1 MINKNVKFPSRTS
14 IQSHRITIVPR
25 YSETDQG
32 GVAHNSV
39 YAIWF
44 EMGRT
49 ELLRTNGMAY
59 KDLEKAGVFFVVAR
73 LTIKYHRPAKYDEKL
88 QLETTCT
95 KVTPA
100 KIEHSYKLTRCSDGI
115 ILADGSTTLAC
126 VAADGK
132 IRRVPEFMYPPLV
145 NVSPYSAG

>member
-25 YSETDQG
+25 YSEIDRG

-49 ELLRTNGMAY
+49 ELLRVNEVAY
-59 KDLEKAGVFFVVAR
+59 KDLEESGVFFVVAR

-88 QLETTCT
+88 QLETTCA
-95 KVTPA
+95 KVTTA
-100 KIEHSYKLTRCSDGI
+100 KIEHDYKLTRCCDGI
-115 ILADGSTTLAC
+115 ILAEGSTTLAC
-126 VAADGK
+126 ITKDGK
-132 IRRVPEFMYPPLV
+132 IRRIPEFMYPQAEETIV
-145 NVSPYSAG
+145 